1 MRRLLACSLLLLGGA
16 LAVPAGLD
24 LAGRPAQALA
34 VVRRPLDDAR
44 ACKPQPPLQAS
55 LDVLAQEG
63 DEVELL
69 LAVAPGEGAGA
80 LTWSLELP
88 AGAVLLAGADGG
100 RLDAGHGSGPQRVR
114 LRLSG
119 TAGERVALRVE
130 GRREGEQLV
139 ARRALTWGQPR
150 REAPASAAPGR
161 VAHVPVRHRGD
172 AP

>member
-34 VVRRPLDDAR
+34 AVRRPLDDAR

-55 LDVLAQEG
+55 LELLAQEG

-69 LAVAPGEGAGA
+69 LAVAPREGAAG
-80 LTWSLELP
+80 LRWSLDLP
-88 AGAVLLAGADGG
+88 PGAVRLAGPVGG
-100 RLDAGHGSGPQRVR
+100 QLDAGQGSGPQRVR

-119 TAGERVALRVE
+119 AAGERVALRVE
-130 GRREGEQLV
+130 GRREGEGLV
-139 ARRALTWGQPR
+139 ARRALTWGHPR
-150 REAPASAAPGR
+150 REPPASAVPGR
-161 VAHVPVRHRGD
+161 AAHVPVRHRGS